1 MTRGRK
7 ATGWPTPVEGSRVG
21 HVVHHE
27 ERAYTGALF
36 GRQLERAN
44 EAERWRVTLAAESP
58 LQRHPFGDHRDG
70 VVHA

>member
-1 MTRGRK
+1 MT
-7 ATGWPTPVEGSRVG
+7 PTAEASRVG

-36 GRQLERAN
+36 DGRQLERAH

-70 VVHA
+70 AVNA